1 MRKNVYRILSGFLAV
16 LMLFVATLPAH
27 AISTGSPLYD
37 TIDFYTYV
45 YGIYKGWKDG
55 NPNSDDSLYPD
66 FRPGG
71 SFGSG
76 PTGGGSFSKDEAKA
90 AYDNYVETL
99 PATGYDSSG
108 GLLWSPS

>member
-71 SFGSG
+71 CFG
-76 PTGGGSFSKDEAKA
+76 
-90 AYDNYVETL
+90 
-99 PATGYDSSG
+99 
-108 GLLWSPS
+108 